1 MTQPPSPPPPP
12 NQPPQ
17 GGGFGA
23 PQTPPP
29 GGFGPPPASP
39 QSQQPQPP
47 TQPAQP
53 AVPSAPPGPPAPPAP
68 PGPPAQPPTAPQGRP
83 GFPPQQPPGYG
94 YPQAP
99 PGGPGAAP
107 YGYPGQPQQ
116 PPGYP
121 YGYPQGP
128 GGPVGPGGFPTPP
141 PAPQPPRK
149 GLTTQLKIVIAAV
162 AAVVLIVGGGVVYAV
177 TSDDGKKNDT
187 SSSGSKKGRD
197 KGDDKGEGAAA
208 DGDGKE
214 KAPDDVKSRV
224 AFQLAP
230 PPLTDITS
238 FDGSW
243 ATDKAFVKPHLNS
256 IVGYDRDKGSQLWQ
270 IPLPGQVC
278 GASRHK
284 SDDNKAAILF
294 EAGKRTG
301 SGTKNFL
308 PCTEVGV
315 IDMANGKLL
324 WSASVTSDTSGDSK
338 LRFSEVTQSGTT
350 VAAGSLYGGAAFD
363 LNSGKVLWKPTAN
376 EDECEDQGYA
386 GGPELV
392 AVRKCGD
399 YNNEQLTIEPLNPT
413 NGKPR
418 FSYKMPAGVEYAS
431 VISTKPLV
439 VAADVGD
446 TGKFGI
452 SDFFSI
458 DDKGALKAK
467 ISATGDKF
475 EARCRSTEVES
486 CVKVVV
492 GNGRIYLPTAET
504 QASGEAYG
512 YTNSIVSFDLNTGKP
527 LSGRAD
533 AGEKFTMF
541 PIRMDGGNVIAY
553 KEPPYAKGGQ
563 VVSLNGTTL
572 KETVL
577 MENPGNRPTQEAETS
592 FSSDY
597 AEYLYEDGRLY
608 ISSILLNKGS
618 GGDASRRWLSVAY
631 TTAD

>member
-1 MTQPPSPPPPP
+1 MTQPPPPPP

-39 QSQQPQPP
+39 PQPP

-53 AVPSAPPGPPAPPAP
+53 AVPAPPAPPAP
-68 PGPPAQPPTAPQGRP
+68 PAQPAQSPQAPQGPPAPQAPQGPP
-83 GFPPQQPPGYG
+83 GFPPQQPGYG

-99 PGGPGAAP
+99 PAGAP

-116 PPGYP
+116 PQQPQG
-121 YGYPQGP
+121 YGYGFPQGP
-128 GGPVGPGGFPTPP
+128 GGPAGPGGFPTPP

-177 TSDDGKKNDT
+177 TQDDGKKNDT

-197 KGDDKGEGAAA
+197 KGDDKGDGAAT
-208 DGDGKE
+208 DGEGKE
-214 KAPDDVKSRV
+214 KAPDDVKSKV

-230 PPLTDITS
+230 PELTDITS

-256 IVGYDRDKGSQLWQ
+256 VVGYDRTKGTQLWQ
-270 IPLPGQVC
+270 IPLPGQIC

-284 SDDNKAAILF
+284 SDDNKAAVLF

-301 SGTKNFL
+301 SGAKNFL

-315 IDMANGKLL
+315 IDMTNGKLL
-324 WSASVTSDTSGDSK
+324 WSASVTSDAGGDRK
-338 LRFSEVTQSGTT
+338 IRFAEVTQSGTT

-363 LNSGKVLWKPTAN
+363 LNTGKVLWKPTATA
-376 EDECEDQGYA
+376 DECEDQGYA
-386 GGPELV
+386 GGAELV

-413 NGKPR
+413 DGKPR

-458 DDKGALKAK
+458 DDKGTLKAK

-475 EARCRSTEVES
+475 EARCRSSEVES

-504 QASGEAYG
+504 QASGESYG

-527 LSGRAD
+527 LPGRAD

-553 KEPPYAKGGQ
+553 KEPPYSKGGQ
-563 VVSLNGTTL
+563 VVSLHGTTL

-577 MENPGNRPTQEAETS
+577 MENPGDQPNREAETS

-597 AEYLYEDGRLY
+597 AEYVYEDGRLY
-608 ISSILLNKGS
+608 ISSILLNKGTS
-618 GGDASRRWLSVAY
+618 SSSTRRWLSVAY